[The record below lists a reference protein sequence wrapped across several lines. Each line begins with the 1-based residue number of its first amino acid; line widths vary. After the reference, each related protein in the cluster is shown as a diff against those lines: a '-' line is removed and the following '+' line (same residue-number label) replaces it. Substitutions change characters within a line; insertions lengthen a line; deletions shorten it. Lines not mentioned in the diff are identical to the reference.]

1 MNLKKV
7 YSIGLMSG
15 TSLDGVDIVSEVFPM
30 IEKYNLEIE
39 NVLRTFI
46 EHIVIQISNKIN
58 SPGKL
63 LITGGGTFN
72 TFLIDKLKEMISNEI
87 IVPSETIINYKEAL
101 IFSFLGL
108 LRIDNQ
114 TNCLKSVT
122 GAKKD
127 HSSGKIFTT

>member
-58 SPGKL
+58 SPWK
-63 LITGGGTFN
+63 I
-72 TFLIDKLKEMISNEI
+72 IDYRRRNI
-87 IVPSETIINYKEAL
+87 
-101 IFSFLGL
+101 
-108 LRIDNQ
+108 
-114 TNCLKSVT
+114 
-122 GAKKD
+122 
-127 HSSGKIFTT
+127 